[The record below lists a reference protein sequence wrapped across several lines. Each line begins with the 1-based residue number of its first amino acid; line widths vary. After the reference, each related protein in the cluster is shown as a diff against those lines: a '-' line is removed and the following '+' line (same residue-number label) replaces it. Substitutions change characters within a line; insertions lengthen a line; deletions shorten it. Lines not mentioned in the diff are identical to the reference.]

1 MMLAEDAAIMD
12 PDPTPAPI
20 ARASG
25 SKIFQLAT
33 SEVSSVMNTAPKR
46 VPKTYMAST
55 PRYWSESGPYFS
67 ETMAKDGSRSRE
79 NVAPTVA
86 LPIRSRTAR
95 GRASAMVPSRW
106 PTSCSSSA
114 GPALIRL
121 GRLGPMLNA
130 SLATRSSTATPT
142 RAAAIRCRS
151 RPRGLNFWM
160 ETNEPEDEAPDHGED
175 DDRADSE
182 VDLGLA
188 DELDGDGNDE
198 GQRGDRKRE
207 PGTGFVYPRV
217 VVLVLMR
224 CLPG

>member
-1 MMLAEDAAIMD
+1 ME
-12 PDPTPAPI
+12 PDPTPAPM
-20 ARASG
+20 ARARG

-106 PTSCSSSA
+106 PTSCSSRA
-114 GPALIRL
+114 GPALSRL

-130 SLATRSSTATPT
+130 SRATRSSTATPT
-142 RAAAIRCRS
+142 RAAATRCRS

-160 ETNEPEDEAPDHGED
+160 ETRRPRMRPQTMGKMTIAPIPRSILAWPMNWTASAMTKANAAIGRVS
-175 DDRADSE
+175 RAPALSIR
-182 VDLGLA
+182 A
-188 DELDGDGNDE
+188 
-198 GQRGDRKRE
+198 
-207 PGTGFVYPRV
+207 V
-217 VVLVLMR
+217 VVLVLMM